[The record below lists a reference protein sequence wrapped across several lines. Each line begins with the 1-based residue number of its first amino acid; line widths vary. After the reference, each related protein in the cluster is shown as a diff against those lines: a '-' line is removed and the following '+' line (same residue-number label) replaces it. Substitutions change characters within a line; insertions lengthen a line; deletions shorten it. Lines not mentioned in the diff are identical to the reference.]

1 MTGIVDPITLYE
13 RKLTEARRRLKG
25 TFIVFINAPDPVTDN
40 QGYFLCGSHQ
50 ECNCDEF
57 ENFDSYT
64 VGASESDVRDV
75 SETLDFWDA
84 EERGEHAPNGKD
96 YHAIVAAKALAGYQ
110 RDILRDANLPLAL
123 AVETV
128 FFDTLSE
135 IIVLHADGELER
147 FDLDR
152 KPDIRFLAGDDDPAF
167 RRRVLETVR
176 MCWNAPVMTDAE
188 AERAIG
194 ALKQALSTPHT
205 QHFALGQLC
214 PEPSADEDDE

>member
-1 MTGIVDPITLYE
+1 MSGIIDPITLYE
-13 RKLTEARRRLKG
+13 RKLADARRRLKG
-25 TFIVFINAPDPVTDN
+25 TYIVFINAPDTGADN
-40 QGYFLCGSHQ
+40 QGYFICGSHQ
-50 ECNCDEF
+50 ECDRDEF

-110 RDILRDANLPLAL
+110 RDILRDPNLPLAL

-128 FFDTLSE
+128 LFDTLSE
-135 IIVLHADGELER
+135 IIVLHVDGELER

-152 KPDIRFLAGDDDPAF
+152 KPDIRFLAGDEDASF
-167 RRRVLETVR
+167 RMRVLEKVR
-176 MCWNAPVMTDAE
+176 MCWNAPVMTE
-188 AERAIG
+188 AEVERA
-194 ALKQALSTPHT
+194 ADVLRHAAWAPHT
-205 QHFALGQLC
+205 QMFALGQLC
-214 PEPSADEDDE
+214 PEQTADEEE